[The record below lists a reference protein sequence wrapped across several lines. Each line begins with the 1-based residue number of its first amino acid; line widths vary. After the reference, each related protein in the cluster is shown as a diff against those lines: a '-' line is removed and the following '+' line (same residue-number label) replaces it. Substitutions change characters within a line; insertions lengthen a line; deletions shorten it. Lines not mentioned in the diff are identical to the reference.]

1 MNKVVQTGAAG
12 IGDHEPRTVSTSC
25 ERRIRR
31 MVAAPIAAMLAMA
44 LMATGTAVADEAIR
58 AERASALLEALFVGD
73 GEQVV
78 EHFNDTMSKA
88 MPAASAAQLAQQL
101 DSQTGARKD
110 TGPARHGCDGDHPVV
125 LQRVN
130 FERAEL
136 DAKIVFDA
144 DDRVAGLFFVP
155 PAQAQPCR
163 PQTGDAAG
171 AGDKAA
177 GHDGINEESVTVGA
191 EGWPLDGLLV
201 RPDGDGPFPAVVLI
215 HGSGPHDADET
226 VFANKPFRD
235 IAHGLADHGVASLR
249 YVKRTHAYGERLK
262 ADKPDYTIDDEVIDD
277 AVAAVHWLR
286 QQPGINANG
295 VFVVGHS
302 LGATLAPRIGER
314 IGTDAAGLVLIA
326 AGARPIEDLVME
338 QVRYLAPSQGITD
351 EVITG
356 LQAQSD
362 RVKAQARGEPIDA
375 DEPMMLGLSAAYWQA
390 LSAYDPVASAK
401 ALSLPMLILHGERDY
416 QVTMTDLGLWRDAL
430 GDTDRV
436 QIRSYPALNHLFI
449 AGEGPSLPAEYGT
462 AGHFDAHAIADMAQW
477 IVSQA
482 RSTP

>member
-1 MNKVVQTGAAG
+1 MENVVPTGAASSG
-12 IGDHEPRTVSTSC
+12 NHQTHAMSSAHD
-25 ERRIRR
+25 RRLRR
-31 MVAAPIAAMLAMA
+31 ALTAPAPAMLVMA
-44 LMATGTAVADEAIR
+44 LLSTGTAVADEATR
-58 AERASALLEALFVGD
+58 AERSSALLKALFAGD

-78 EHFNDTMSKA
+78 VHFNDSMAKA
-88 MPAASAAQLAQQL
+88 MPAATAATLAQQL

-110 TGPARHGCDGDHPVV
+110 TGPARHGCEGVHPVV

-144 DDRVAGLFFVP
+144 DDRIAGLFFVP
-155 PAQAQPCR
+155 PGEAQPCR
-163 PQTGDAAG
+163 TQTGDEPG
-171 AGDKAA
+171 KTD
-177 GHDGINEESVTVGA
+177 DTDTTNEEPVTVGA
-191 EGWPLDGLLV
+191 EGWPLDGFLV
-201 RPDGDGPFPAVVLI
+201 RPDGDGPFPAVVLV

-235 IAHGLADHGVASLR
+235 IAHGLVNHGVASLR
-249 YVKRTHAYGERLK
+249 YVKRTRAHGERLK
-262 ADKPDYTIDDEVIDD
+262 TERPDFTIDDEVVDD
-277 AVAAVHWLR
+277 AVAAVAWLR
-286 QQPGINANG
+286 RQPGIDADR

-314 IGTDAAGLVLIA
+314 SGTDAAGLVLIA

-338 QVRYLAPSQGITD
+338 QVRHLAPSQGISD
-351 EVITG
+351 EVIAG

-362 RVKAQARGEPIDA
+362 RVKALARGEAIDL

-390 LSAYDPVASAK
+390 LSAYDPVASAQ

-430 GDTDRV
+430 GDADRV
-436 QIRSYPALNHLFI
+436 AIKSYPALNHLFI
-449 AGEGPSLPAEYGT
+449 AGEGPSLPAEYNT
-462 AGHFDAHAIADMAQW
+462 AGHFDAQAIADMAQW
-477 IVSQA
+477 IASQA
-482 RSTP
+482 RPQP